1 MRKEENVF
9 YNENCAF
16 DAYLPPTNGFS
27 TILYFHGGGFE
38 SGDKADET
46 NIELA
51 QSFVR
56 AGYGFI
62 SANYRTYTSGAR
74 FPDFLEDGEFAFV
87 KAVLPWL
94 KKREG
99 VLLYESARVAAQR

>member
-46 NIELA
+46 QVELA
-51 QSFVR
+51 KS
-56 AGYGFI
+56 
-62 SANYRTYTSGAR
+62 
-74 FPDFLEDGEFAFV
+74 L
-87 KAVLPWL
+87 
-94 KKREG
+94 
-99 VLLYESARVAAQR
+99 